1 MSVQKIQSFTNW
13 NIKDLVEYRS
23 FLYRDRNKEEVFSER
38 AELNRMIR
46 GVEDEI
52 NKRKKKTGEHRMK
65 IHRDE
70 IRKAALEADADGEL
84 FGIPKGVIG

>member
-1 MSVQKIQSFTNW
+1 MSVQQIQSFTDW
-13 NIKDLVEYRS
+13 KIRDLVEYRT

-52 NKRKKKTGEHRMK
+52 NRRKKKTGEHRKK
-65 IHRDE
+65 ISREE
-70 IRKAALEADADGEL
+70 IRKSALDATADGEL